1 MPDICFHFSSETADA
16 SGHCPGGDRTRITM
30 PIEPALQIP
39 NTAKPVCWL
48 HNMAFNNGMA
58 NVAAS
63 DGSNKLV
70 VATGDGAMTFQKGT
84 QTANVPFIGFKYKM
98 TDPGGT
104 THDMALVAPLTQE
117 HGLQTSSDS
126 AGKAIH
132 FL

>member
-1 MPDICFHFSSETADA
+1 
-16 SGHCPGGDRTRITM
+16 M